1 MPQETVNYDSVCLII
16 GRLIIQQHSQM
27 EQYGKNL
34 AQAQQEVNT
43 LKDELVRLRGQLR
56 QQSHEGSGTRTD
68 NS

>member
-1 MPQETVNYDSVCLII
+1 MPQETVNYDSVCLIV
-16 GRLIIQQHSQM
+16 GRLILQQHSQM

-43 LKDELVRLRGQLR
+43 LKDELVRLRGLLR
-56 QQSHEGSGTRTD
+56 QQEHDTSIPRTD